1 MKISKSKP
9 SSKSAVK
16 KVAPAKAVKVTAKSP
31 ASKKETPKKAVPAA
45 VPKKPAAV
53 GKKPPV
59 KPSGG
64 GSRISKKAGN
74 EMDDDLKEFMRDEED
89 LQPLKKSRKDD
100 LADDDDFKMED
111 DFKIEDDL
119 TETFSDDDDD
129 DF

>member
-1 MKISKSKP
+1 MKISKSKT
-9 SSKSAVK
+9 SSKAAAK
-16 KVAPAKAVKVTAKSP
+16 KVAPAKAVKVTAKNP
-31 ASKKETPKKAVPAA
+31 EIKKAAPKKAAPAA
-45 VPKKPAAV
+45 TKKPAAV
-53 GKKPPV
+53 GKKPPI

-64 GSRISKKAGN
+64 ASRISKKAGN
-74 EMDDDLKEFMRDEED
+74 EMDDDLKEFMRDDED
-89 LQPLKKSRKDD
+89 VQPLKKSRKDD